1 MRILV
6 WLLPLCAALT
16 ACNMAIS
23 DHPMLAGQPK
33 SALELKDGLWTLDD
47 PDCKF
52 DHRRPVHR
60 WPKCAGW
67 MILKD
72 GRIVGGKDAKRGEVP
87 VELLIADGTPPILE
101 FPLKDEGK
109 KVAEGYAYI
118 AIEPTANDA
127 GRVTTMNFWIVGC
140 GTEKVPG
147 STSEI
152 DPYPGIDK
160 DCHPLSIDALRAAAT
175 LSRPSP
181 EKLGRIRWIRAR
193 AN

>member
-23 DHPMLAGQPK
+23 DHPMLAGQPR
-33 SALELKDGLWTLDD
+33 SALELQDGLWTIDD
-47 PDCKF
+47 SDCKF

-67 MILKD
+67 LIVKA
-72 GRIVGGKDAKRGEVP
+72 GKIVGGKDMKRGEAA
-87 VELLIADGTPPILE
+87 VELVITDGAPPIVE
-101 FPLKDEGK
+101 FPMKDEGK
-109 KVAEGYAYI
+109 KEPESYAYI
-118 AIEPTANDA
+118 VLEPTENNQ
-127 GRVTTMNFWIVGC
+127 GRVTTMNLWFVAC

-147 STSEI
+147 STREI

-160 DCHPLSIDALRAAAT
+160 DCHPLSIDALRMAAT
-175 LSRPSP
+175 LSRPSA
-181 EKLGRIRWIRAR
+181 EKLSRIRWIRAR